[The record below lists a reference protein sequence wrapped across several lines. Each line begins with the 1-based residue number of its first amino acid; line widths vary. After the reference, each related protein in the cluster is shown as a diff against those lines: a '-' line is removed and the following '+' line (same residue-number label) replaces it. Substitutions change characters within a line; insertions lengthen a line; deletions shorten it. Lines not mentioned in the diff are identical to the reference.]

1 MATHDATHDERSRQD
16 ERTLEFLRDVMTGD
30 EPVPPDVQARVESH
44 VRRQIVRRR
53 TIGWKATGSVSLAA
67 GLVLLVTTG
76 ADVSLAYAGLVG
88 VSVSLYGL
96 LVRQM
101 IAQAA

>member
-1 MATHDATHDERSRQD
+1 MATHDEHTGED
-16 ERTLEFLRDVMTGD
+16 ERTLEFLREMMARE
-30 EPVPPDVQARVESH
+30 EPVPPEVQARMESH
-44 VRRQIVRRR
+44 VRRQITRRR

-76 ADVSLAYAGLVG
+76 AELSLAYGGLVA

-96 LVRQM
+96 LVRRM

>member
-1 MATHDATHDERSRQD
+1 MTTQDESSRQD
-16 ERTLEFLRDVMTGD
+16 EHTLELLREAMEVDR
-30 EPVPPDVQARVESH
+30 PVPPDLQARVERH
-44 VRRQIVRRR
+44 VREQIARRR

-76 ADVSLAYAGLVG
+76 AELSFAYAGLVG

-96 LVRQM
+96 VVRQM
-101 IAQAA
+101 IAQAT